1 VTAVRQAVILA
12 GGRGMRLRPLT
23 DRLPK
28 PMAPIH
34 GRPFIAYVVEMLRE
48 QGIDEVLFLL
58 GYLPQAV
65 VDYFGDGARFGVKIG
80 YDVAPIDDETG
91 ARLRRVRDRVDSP
104 FLLTYA
110 DNYWPAPLARLAA
123 AYERS
128 GSPALLTIYRNR
140 DGYTRDNVRV
150 EAGKVAVYDKSRSQ
164 PGLAGVDIGFGLFDA
179 SVLDLIP
186 PDGNPSFE
194 ATVYPQL
201 VADGRLAAFETDHRY
216 YSIGSLDRF
225 PLTETFLGRRKTILI
240 DRDGTLNVRM
250 PRAEY
255 VTSWAGWRWIDGARE
270 ALAALT
276 AAGYRIVVITN
287 QPGIARGALTAAQLD
302 QIHAQMIREAA
313 EAGGTIE
320 AVLACPHGWDAGCEC
335 RKPAPGLLFE
345 AQRRFNFDLTRTI
358 FIGDDE
364 RDGVAADA
372 AGARFVRVGD
382 GYTIAAAVDD
392 LLQGERVFV
401 RTS

>member
-1 VTAVRQAVILA
+1 MTIRQAVILA

-34 GRPFIAYVVEMLRE
+34 GRPFIEYVVEMLRE
-48 QGIDEVLFLL
+48 QGIEDVLFLL
-58 GYLPQAV
+58 GYLPEAIV
-65 VDYFGDGARFGVKIG
+65 EHFGDGSRFGLKIG
-80 YDVAPIDDETG
+80 YDVSPIDDETG

-110 DNYWPAPLARLAA
+110 DNYWPASLDALAG

-128 GSPALLTIYRNR
+128 GCPAMLTIYRNR
-140 DGYTRDNVRV
+140 DAYTRDNVRV
-150 EAGKVAVYDKSRSQ
+150 ENGRVAVYDKSRTQ
-164 PGLAGVDIGFGLFDA
+164 PQLAGVDIGFGVFDA

-186 PDGNPSFE
+186 ADGNPSFE

-201 VADGRLAAFETDHRY
+201 VESGRLAAFETDHRY
-216 YSIGSLDRF
+216 YSIGSIDRF
-225 PLTETFLGRRKTILI
+225 PLTEEFLGRRKTILI
-240 DRDGTLNVRM
+240 DRDGTINARM

-255 VTSWAGWRWIDGARE
+255 VRSWADWRWIDGARE

-276 AAGYRIVVITN
+276 SAGYRIVVITN
-287 QPGIARGALTAAQLD
+287 QPGIARGALSAESLEA
-302 QIHAQMIREAA
+302 IHAQMTSEAA
-313 EAGGTIE
+313 AAGATIE
-320 AVLACPHGWDAGCEC
+320 AVFACPHGWDEGCDC
-335 RKPAPGLLFE
+335 RKPAPGLLFA

-358 FIGDDE
+358 FIGDHE
-364 RDGVAADA
+364 RDGIAAAA
-372 AGARFVRVGD
+372 AGARFVRVAD
-382 GYTIAAAVDD
+382 DHTIAAAVDD
-392 LLQGERVFV
+392 LLQGERALV